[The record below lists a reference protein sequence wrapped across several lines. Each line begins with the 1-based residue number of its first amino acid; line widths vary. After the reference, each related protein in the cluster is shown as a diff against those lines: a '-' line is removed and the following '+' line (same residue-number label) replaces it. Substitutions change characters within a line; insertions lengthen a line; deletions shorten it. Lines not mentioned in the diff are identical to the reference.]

1 MRFIWLTCL
10 FLFASAG
17 AGEVTLVRDGRPCAE
32 IVLRSDAV
40 SSAQLAAFELN
51 HHIRLITGTELPVVR
66 QASGKAETV
75 IELGTEQR
83 PFKEEY
89 ACVSVRP
96 GKIRLWGYDAPFRE
110 KVDYADFRT
119 FPKGSLGTLFATY
132 DFLEKFCGVRWYA
145 PGPVG
150 TVCTPRKT
158 LAVPEGENR
167 VVSATSGFRRL
178 SPMRNR
184 WTINKFY
191 GCTSR
196 DAALFFKRWR
206 TYEYSPGDQHNIYP
220 IFYEYYGPAQRDP
233 ALRAIFKE
241 RRLNYFAQG
250 YDGVMAPVDKYVRR
264 EYPND
269 VNLPPGI
276 CFSDPGPVKYFANMA
291 LRKYNNEKIVGLPRP
306 YTPRLQGRDFY
317 DAVNHMDATSVCRC
331 AKCQAALAAGKSLQ
345 WQFIADVAREAAKLN
360 PAINIRGSAYQ
371 DRAPFPKDVDFPP
384 NVGASMALGVH
395 AWWNP
400 DFYKIQHDEYYSSY
414 IRHFGGKKTIVWLYL
429 FGPSWDSLTRYKH
442 KYFPGMYPRLAGRI
456 AKEMARDGITG
467 VMLEVELE
475 QNTLEAYLAC
485 KLFYDAGLD
494 VEKAISEYF
503 DKYYM
508 EAAPEMRAF
517 YGEIENAFCNW
528 KNYPKDMFGPKGA
541 AEKQRLNSLGSGML
555 TADRNWSI
563 GTPERMAKLK
573 KLFEQAEKKASP
585 LVKKRLT
592 LLRRAFWDQTLAGM
606 KDHLLR
612 ERNLKAPVKTVT
624 IPLIA
629 DAAGDPGR
637 VNWEKAASVG
647 NCHLITTGEEV
658 PGAFLLRMAADKKHL
673 YMELIDRRPITARGK
688 WNNYLEI
695 FLSRDGRMPVAQLG
709 FGIGWQSMLAWKTDL
724 INDAVNVS
732 SVPPVEVYGANFKLI
747 DDRKLWHWR
756 AAFSLEKLFGP
767 GPVGEFRMN
776 LRRKSPENRLCWNR
790 FFASSQDCLEPGIL
804 GNVLI
809 RDMDR
814 PEDLPFAPTRFRGEI
829 GTWRMLEGFHRFSGR
844 PGEAHVRFTGKK
856 DALIFNAPVANR
868 KGQSVTVSYA
878 ASKDLALRILLI
890 PRDGVK
896 RFPAAVKRAVKTGN
910 GRFSAAFPPL
920 KHGDVFTVTLAS
932 DAPEEVDISRV
943 QVAFS
948 APEK

>member
-10 FLFASAG
+10 FLFASAA
-17 AGEVTLVRDGRPCAE
+17 AGEVTLVRDGKPCAE

-51 HHIRLITGTELPVVR
+51 HHIRLITGTELPVLR
-66 QASGKAETV
+66 AASGKAETV

-89 ACVSVRP
+89 ACVSVKP
-96 GKIRLWGYDAPFRE
+96 GKIRLWGYDAPRRDP
-110 KVDYADFRT
+110 VDYADAKT
-119 FPKGSLGTLFATY
+119 FPKGSLGTLFAAY

-150 TVCTPRKT
+150 TVCTPRRT

-167 VVSATSGFRRL
+167 VVSGTTNFRRL

-184 WTINKFY
+184 WTMNKFY

-196 DAALFFKRWR
+196 DVALFKKRWR

-220 IFYEYYGPAQRDP
+220 IFYEYYAPAQRDP

-241 RRLNYFAQG
+241 RKLNWFAQG

-291 LRKYNNEKIVGLPRP
+291 LRKYNGEKIVGLPRP
-306 YTPRLQGRDFY
+306 YTPRLQGRPFY

-345 WQFIADVAREAAKLN
+345 WQFIANVAREAAKLN
-360 PAINIRGSAYQ
+360 PEINIRGGSYQ
-371 DRAPFPKDVDFPP
+371 DRAPFPKDVKFPP
-384 NVGASMALGVH
+384 NTGVSLALGVH

-400 DFYKIQHDEYYSSY
+400 DFYKIQHDEYYGNY
-414 IRHFGGKKTIVWLYL
+414 LKHFGGRRMIVWLYL

-442 KYFPGMYPRLAGRI
+442 KYFPGMYPRLAGKI
-456 AKEMARDGITG
+456 VKEMARDGVTG
-467 VMLEVELE
+467 AMLEVELE

-485 KLFYDAGLD
+485 MLFYNADLD
-494 VEKAISEYF
+494 VEKTIDEYF

-517 YGEIENAFCNW
+517 YAEIENAFCNW

-555 TADRNWSI
+555 TADRNWSV
-563 GTPERMAKLK
+563 GTPERMAKLE
-573 KLFEQAEKKASP
+573 KLFTQAEKKASP
-585 LVKKRLT
+585 LVKKRLA
-592 LLRRAFWDQTLAGM
+592 LLRKAFWDQALAGM
-606 KDHLLR
+606 KDNLLR
-612 ERNLKAPVKTVT
+612 QRNLKAPVKTAT
-624 IPLIA
+624 IPRIP
-629 DAAGDPGR
+629 DASGDPDR
-637 VNWEKAASVG
+637 VDWEKAASIG
-647 NCHLITTGEEV
+647 DCHLITTGEEV
-658 PGAFLLRMAADKKHL
+658 PGAFLLRMAADRKYL
-673 YMELIDRRPITARGK
+673 YMELIDRRPITARGH

-695 FLSRDGRMPVAQLG
+695 FLSRDGQMPVAQLG
-709 FGIGWQSMLAWKTDL
+709 FGIGWKSMLAWKTDL

-732 SVPPVEVYGANFKLI
+732 SVPPAEVYGANFKLI
-747 DDRKLWHWR
+747 DEQKIWHWR

-767 GPVGEFRMN
+767 GPLDRFRMN
-776 LRRKSPENRLCWNR
+776 LRRKTPENRLCWNR

-804 GNVLI
+804 GSVLI
-809 RDMDR
+809 RDRNR
-814 PEDLPFAPTRFRGEI
+814 PEDLPFAQTRFRNEI
-829 GTWRMLEGFHRFSGR
+829 GTWRMLEGFLRFTCK
-844 PGEAHVRFTGKK
+844 PGAAHVRFTGKK
-856 DALIFNAPVANR
+856 DGLIFNTPVAAG
-868 KGQSVTVSYA
+868 KGQSVTVSYLS
-878 ASKDLALRILLI
+878 SKDVALRIMLI

-896 RFPAAVKRAVKTGN
+896 RFPSVVKRAVKAGN

-920 KHGDVFTVTLAS
+920 KQGDAFTVVLSS
-932 DAPEEVDISRV
+932 DGPEEFDISQV
-943 QVAFS
+943 QVSF
-948 APEK
+948 K